1 MEVLKYIDKMK
12 ILITHVYSNHNK
24 GDAALLS
31 VLIEDVKRG
40 FNNPDITVLTLD
52 SILPEEKFDGEK
64 MSNSFMY
71 YARDKYSNIVLKMLY
86 ASYVLVYTLVWA
98 VLYRLFSYDLNLNDD
113 IHDVILKYKNADLI
127 IPVGGGY
134 IRSQPGFNGTFVL
147 VFILHPIIFASIIKK
162 ITIGYSQSVGPFG
175 NRFQEFI
182 ARYAVMKMSA
192 IIVREKISESIL
204 NKWGIFKNVFLSVDS
219 GFMFKPQIDFGLKQK
234 LGIPED
240 KKIVGVTVRSWLND
254 SKQEKYEKDIAF
266 LCDYII
272 NKNNCFVVFIP
283 QVTVE
288 NHNDDDRVSSRRVI
302 SYISNKSSVLMLN
315 DKFDHNVI
323 KSIYGSLDF
332 LIGTRFH
339 SVIFALT
346 SMVPSIAIQYEHKT
360 RGIMRDLDLE
370 KWVIDIDKTDK
381 DELVKMFDDLFVNR
395 SDYLNHLKKQL
406 PSYIEKARGTVE
418 ILKDVY
424 KYNRT

>member
-1 MEVLKYIDKMK
+1 MEVQKYSDKMK

-31 VLIEDVKRG
+31 VLIDDVKRG
-40 FNNPDITVLTLD
+40 FGNPDITILTLD
-52 SILPEEKFDGEK
+52 NITSEEKFDGEK
-64 MSNSFMY
+64 MSNSFMH
-71 YARDKYSNIVLKMLY
+71 YARDKYSNIVLKILY
-86 ASYVLVYTLVWA
+86 ASYILAYTFTWA
-98 VLYRLFSYDLNLNDD
+98 ILYRLFSYDLNLNDD
-113 IHDVILKYKNADLI
+113 IHGVIRKYKDADLI

-134 IRSQPGFNGTFVL
+134 IRSQQGFNGTFVL
-147 VFILHPIIFASIIKK
+147 IFILHPIIFASIIKK

-175 NRFQEFI
+175 NRFQEFM
-182 ARYAVMKMSA
+182 ARYTVSKMNA
-192 IIVREKISESIL
+192 IVVREKISEKIL
-204 NKWGIFKNVFLSVDS
+204 NKWGITKNVYLSVDS
-219 GFMFKPQIDFGLKQK
+219 GFMFKPEIDSKLKHK

-254 SKQEKYEKDIAF
+254 SKQDKYEKDIAF

-272 NKNNCFVVFIP
+272 SKYDCFIVFIP

-302 SYISNKSSVLMLN
+302 SSISNKDSVLMLN

-323 KSIYGSLDF
+323 KSIYGSLDY

-370 KWVIDIDKTDK
+370 RWVMDIDKTNK
-381 DELVKMFDDLFVNR
+381 DELVKMFDALYINR
-395 SDYLNHLKKQL
+395 NEYLNHLKQHL
-406 PSYIEKARGTVE
+406 PQYIERAKSTIE
-418 ILKDVY
+418 TLKDVY
-424 KYNRT
+424 KSNNV